1 MVNIK
6 AYLCS
11 KKNAPYSIEN
21 FHKLLHLAIE
31 LTSKT
36 TCFDTLDD
44 IVISHLPHAEWT
56 TTGLHSRSIGL
67 LCSNQEWNTSTLT
80 TVREH
85 FIHPHLLSH

>member
-1 MVNIK
+1 MLAYGAAWQWLDIK

-11 KKNAPYSIEN
+11 NKNAPNSLEN

-44 IVISHLPHAEWT
+44 IITLDFHHLPQN
-56 TTGLHSRSIGL
+56 GL
-67 LCSNQEWNTSTLT
+67 LQACILAQSASFVPTKD
-80 TVREH
+80 
-85 FIHPHLLSH
+85 